1 MYAIVLVGGFGTR
14 LHPLTLTTPKQML
27 PVAGRPMLEHVVASL
42 VSHGIRSVVLALGF
56 KGDVFRNAYPDM
68 RCAGAELT
76 CVVEPEPLGT
86 AGAIRFAWEAIGK
99 PDETFLVVNGD
110 VITDMDVSL
119 LLEHHRRMQAQAT
132 IHLTQVDNPSR
143 YGMVIT
149 DAEGRVRHFVEKPT
163 EQAQKLTEQ
172 TEPTEQV
179 EKPTGQ
185 APLSRWINAGA
196 YVMEPAVMNL
206 IPAIKS
212 SSRSSYQVPTSVERD
227 TFPALARTGDLWA
240 MRDLSY
246 WIDAGTAKSYLQV
259 QLDTFE
265 GRRKSHIPVDTH
277 GTIDTQRTLQRSA
290 VAADAHIGSS
300 SHIELSTVQSGALI
314 GSQARVVRSV
324 VMEDAVIGDSAVI
337 EDSVVGTGA
346 YIGRSAKL
354 MNYTMIGARNKVDEH
369 ATLVG
374 SQQASVR

>member
-1 MYAIVLVGGFGTR
+1 
-14 LHPLTLTTPKQML
+14 
-27 PVAGRPMLEHVVASL
+27 
-42 VSHGIRSVVLALGF
+42 
-56 KGDVFRNAYPDM
+56 
-68 RCAGAELT
+68 
-76 CVVEPEPLGT
+76 
-86 AGAIRFAWEAIGK
+86 
-99 PDETFLVVNGD
+99 
-110 VITDMDVSL
+110 
-119 LLEHHRRMQAQAT
+119 
-132 IHLTQVDNPSR
+132 
-143 YGMVIT
+143 
-149 DAEGRVRHFVEKPT
+149 
-163 EQAQKLTEQ
+163 
-172 TEPTEQV
+172 
-179 EKPTGQ
+179 
-185 APLSRWINAGA
+185 
-196 YVMEPAVMNL
+196 MNL

-277 GTIDTQRTLQRSA
+277 GTINTQRTLQRSA
-290 VAADAHIGSS
+290 VAADAHIDSS
-300 SHIELSTVQSGALI
+300 SHIELSTVQSGASI

-354 MNYTMIGARNKVDEH
+354 MNYSMIGARNKVDEH

-374 SQQASVR
+374 SREQASER